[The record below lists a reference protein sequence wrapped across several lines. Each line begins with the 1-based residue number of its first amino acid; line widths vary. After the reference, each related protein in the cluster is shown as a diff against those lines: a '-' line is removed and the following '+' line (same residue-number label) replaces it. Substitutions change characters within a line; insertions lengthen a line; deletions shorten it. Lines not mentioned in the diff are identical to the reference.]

1 MFTVTIRYKSG
12 MLEYESTVQAASE
25 ESAKLIA
32 MADATLMGFNGRIKW
47 VKVRQYVGPRNGT

>member
-25 ESAKLIA
+25 ESAKLSA

-47 VKVRQYVGPRNGT
+47 VKVRQYVGAA